1 MHCPYSYASAPPGN
15 STVAL
20 SLPKLSAGMSAL
32 FVVKLGCGLVAGTG
46 RTGIREGKS
55 EMALLEI
62 VHYPDPLLLTPGEAV
77 TEFDEQLKK
86 LVSDMF
92 ETMYAAPGVGLAA
105 PQVGVSK
112 RLFVMDCSGGKD
124 PSQRIAMI
132 NPEVLRVEGEQKG
145 EEGCLSF
152 PGIFF
157 PVEREFRAVVR
168 AHDVDGNLFEVDG
181 MELTARCMLH
191 ETDHCDGIV
200 FIDKTTPLKREM
212 VKRKIKKLQKAGQW

>member
-1 MHCPYSYASAPPGN
+1 
-15 STVAL
+15 
-20 SLPKLSAGMSAL
+20 
-32 FVVKLGCGLVAGTG
+32 
-46 RTGIREGKS
+46 
-55 EMALLEI
+55 MALLEI
-62 VHYPDPLLLTPGEAV
+62 VKWPDPVLETPGDVV
-77 TEFDEQLKK
+77 TEFDDRLKK

-105 PQVGVSK
+105 TQVGVSK
-112 RLFVMDCSGGKD
+112 RLFVMDCSVGND
-124 PSQRIAMI
+124 PAQRVALI
-132 NPEVLRVEGEQKG
+132 NPEIIAVEGDQSG

-157 PVEREFRAVVR
+157 PVKRSLRAVVR
-168 AHDVDGNLFEVDG
+168 AQNVNGEFFEIDG

-212 VKRKIKKLQKAGQW
+212 AKRKIKKLQKAGQWI